1 MRKDVIAKNTPFLVS
16 LSISYLQLA
25 SYSMLIQTMLYKDNY
40 LDKISHTT
48 IGMENSGCSKAKE
61 ESTLEIA
68 R

>member
-1 MRKDVIAKNTPFLVS
+1 MLV
-16 LSISYLQLA
+16 
-25 SYSMLIQTMLYKDNY
+25 QTMPYKDNY